1 MPRIATPL
9 TAIQCKSAK
18 SAGKPYKLSDGGGL
32 YLLVSASGSK
42 SWWMKYR
49 ISGKDMA
56 PLALGS
62 YPAVSLADARAR
74 RDEAKRMLSEGK
86 NPAAIRMAQQQEAV
100 SDVEN
105 SFQAVAERWL
115 AIKAPEWAPG
125 YTRTVRQRLENNLFP
140 WVGAKPIS
148 KLTTPELVELLR
160 QTVKRGANDT
170 AHRLAL
176 IIKAIFTYAEAAGI
190 VGPYQIGNIGKTL
203 PVRQRKHFAAATTPA
218 TLAPLLRA
226 IDGYQGTFAICCAL
240 KLAPLLF
247 CRPGELRHM
256 EWAELDLEAGE
267 WVIPGAKLKGR
278 TTRKDSRDP
287 HLVPLSHQAVAI
299 LRQLQPL
306 TGRGRYV
313 FPSARGGDRPMSD
326 NAVLSALR
334 RMGIEKSEM
343 SGHGWRAT
351 ARTIGAEVLNFRP
364 DLLEAQLAHTVKDA
378 NGRAYNRTTFAAE
391 RRDMMQRWADFLD
404 SIKTGADV
412 VPLGKGKR
420 A

>member
-1 MPRIATPL
+1 MAL
-9 TAIQCKSAK
+9 TVAACKNAAPK
-18 SAGKPYKLSDGGGL
+18 DKPYKLTDERGL
-32 YLLVSASGSK
+32 YLEVAPGGAKYWRL
-42 SWWMKYR
+42 KYR
-49 ISGKDMA
+49 FAGKEKR
-56 PLALGS
+56 LAFGVF
-62 YPAVSLADARAR
+62 PEVGLADARAK
-74 RDEAKRMLSEGK
+74 RDEARRLLADGQD
-86 NPAAIRMAQQQEAV
+86 PAAVKKAQRQAVIR
-100 SDVEN
+100 DTTN
-105 SFQAVAERWL
+105 SFRAVAERWL
-115 AIKAPEWAPG
+115 AVRQQEWAPKH
-125 YTRTVRQRLENNLFP
+125 TRTVEQRLAGNILP
-140 WVGAKPIS
+140 WLGDKPIHQIS
-148 KLTTPELVELLR
+148 TPDVAEVLER
-160 QTVKRGANDT
+160 AAKRGAIET
-170 AHRLAL
+170 AHRLAH
-176 IIKAIFTYAEAAGI
+176 IIKGVFAYAEAAG
-190 VGPYQIGNIGKTL
+190 VVQTNQIGAITKTL
-203 PVRQRKHFAAATTPA
+203 PSRQPKHLAAATTPA
-218 TLAPLLRA
+218 ELAPMLRA
-226 IDGYQGTFAICCAL
+226 IDGYHGTFVVSCAL

-267 WVIPGAKLKGR
+267 WVIPGAKLKGL
-278 TTRKDSRDP
+278 TVRKSDRDA
-287 HLVPLSHQAVAI
+287 HLVPLSHQAVEI

-313 FPSARGGDRPMSD
+313 FPSARDSKRPMSD

-334 RMGIEKSEM
+334 RLGIEKSEM